1 MQDEL
6 FLRQW
11 NDTHEDFTADLHR
24 TLKQLGRYQRTRDEA
39 VAVIGTPY
47 DSILDKR
54 HLEPARHELSP
65 AARASLRG
73 LAANVI
79 TFGLWVT
86 VMLIA
91 TPAPGLASTP
101 DAVAFQ
107 ANACVAAPV
116 VA

>member
-11 NDTHEDFTADLHR
+11 NDAHEDFTADLHQ
-24 TLKQLGRYQRTRDEA
+24 TLNQLGRYQRTRDRSA
-39 VAVIGTPY
+39 VVIGTPY

-54 HLEPARHELSP
+54 RVEPARNELSP

-73 LAANVI
+73 LAASVI

-86 VMLIA
+86 VMLVA
-91 TPAPGLASTP
+91 TPAPGLAAP
-101 DAVAFQ
+101 LEVAG
-107 ANACVAAPV
+107 AYVLPALA
-116 VA
+116 

>member
-11 NDTHEDFTADLHR
+11 NNAHEDFTADLHR
-24 TLKQLGRYQRTRDEA
+24 TLNQLGRYQRTRNGA
-39 VAVIGTPY
+39 VAAIGSPY

-54 HLEPARHELSP
+54 RVEPARHELSP

-73 LAANVI
+73 LAASVI

-86 VMLIA
+86 VMLVA
-91 TPAPGLASTP
+91 TPAPGLAAP
-101 DAVAFQ
+101 LDVAGSYVLP
-107 ANACVAAPV
+107 ALA
-116 VA
+116 